1 VSTTVAVDIDSP
13 SQTDTTWVMQYG
25 QFIDH
30 DFTKT
35 PEFQMGILLASFF
48 TFTVLILNL
57 TLILKSQWKHYSVL
71 YAGWEIYRERAD
83 PSRVFSD

>member
-1 VSTTVAVDIDSP
+1 VSTTVARDIDSP

-35 PEFQMGILLASFF
+35 PEFKMGTIASFF
-48 TFTVLILNL
+48 TFTYSKPHIYFKKPMEALFRAVCRMGNL
-57 TLILKSQWKHYSVL
+57 SRKS
-71 YAGWEIYRERAD
+71 
-83 PSRVFSD
+83 

>member
-30 DFTKT
+30 DFTRT
-35 PEFQMGILLASFF
+35 PEFKMGILLASFKAGKYLNL
-48 TFTVLILNL
+48 LILNL
-57 TLILKSQWKHYSVL
+57 FLSQWKHYSVL
-71 YAGWEIYRERAD
+71 YAGWEIY
-83 PSRVFSD
+83 

>member
-1 VSTTVAVDIDSP
+1 VSTTVARDIDSP

-35 PEFQMGILLASFF
+35 PEFKMGTIASFF
-48 TFTVLILNL
+48 TFTYSKPHIYF
-57 TLILKSQWKHYSVL
+57 KSQWKHYSVL